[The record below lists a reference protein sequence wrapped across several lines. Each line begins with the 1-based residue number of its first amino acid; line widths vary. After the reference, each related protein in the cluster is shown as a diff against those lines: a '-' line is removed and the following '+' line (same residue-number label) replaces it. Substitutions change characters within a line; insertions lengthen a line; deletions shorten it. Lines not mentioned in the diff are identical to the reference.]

1 MRKHNHWGKATLQS
15 ITIALVLALAICNVA
30 TADTMATTQVT
41 EVFQYSDDGKT
52 IVMVDELPAGTAY
65 EWLDW
70 MEPPSN
76 NPFATFYTVTAP
88 IQWSKIQYKN
98 ANDFSAVGWIVSN
111 PVVITGI
118 NAESMSLQAENT
130 ASWNAPEQYGFV
142 LCQTL
147 SVRQEP
153 DLSASIILTLQYSD
167 ICQII
172 EESASWYRVGYT
184 VNSQS
189 ITGWVKKDYVLT
201 DFRYFVTDQETP
213 VYAYPDTSA
222 KRIALL
228 EEGES
233 VTIITEWGDFFVI
246 SLRGASGFI
255 ARTSVLFPES
265 L

>member
-1 MRKHNHWGKATLQS
+1 MLRHKHWGKATLQS
-15 ITIALVLALAICNVA
+15 ITVALVLALVISNMA

-52 IVMVDELPAGTAY
+52 IIMVEELPAGTAY

-70 MEPPSN
+70 MEPPSD

-98 ANDFSAVGWIVSN
+98 ADDFTTVGWIVRN
-111 PVVITGI
+111 PVVITGT
-118 NAESMSLQAENT
+118 ND
-130 ASWNAPEQYGFV
+130 ASPSRQPVNVALWNASEQYGFV

-153 DLSASIILTLQYSD
+153 DSSASIILTLQYSD

-172 EESASWYRVGYT
+172 EESDLWYRVVYT
-184 VNSQS
+184 VNSQNV
-189 ITGWVKKDYVLT
+189 TGWVKKDYVLT
-201 DFRYFVTDQETP
+201 DFRYFSADQETP

-233 VTIITEWGDFFVI
+233 YPIITEWGDYFVI

-255 ARTSVLFPES
+255 AKTSVLFPES